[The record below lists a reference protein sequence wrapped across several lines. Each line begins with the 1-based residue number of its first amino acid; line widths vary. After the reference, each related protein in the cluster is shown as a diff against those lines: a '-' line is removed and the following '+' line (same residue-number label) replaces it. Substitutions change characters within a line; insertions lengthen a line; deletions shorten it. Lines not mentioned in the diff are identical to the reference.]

1 MTAKPL
7 RIAIGSLMQETNTL
21 VPFKTTLETFRATY
35 IRRGREVID
44 GYGAARVEVPGF
56 LSVLRAAG
64 AEAVPLIAAH
74 AMSGGFVTRQAFDTL
89 VDELVERLKAALPV
103 DGVLLALHGAMA
115 IEDEPDG
122 EAEIL
127 ERVRAALPGHVPIG
141 VSLDLH
147 GHITPRMLQ
156 PNVFL
161 IGYREYPHIDMF
173 ETGER
178 VAQLLLEVL
187 SGNRRPVMTLAKR
200 HMIVSP
206 VRARTGIEPL
216 SRIVA
221 AARALEASGA
231 ILHASLFPV
240 QPWLDLPDLG
250 FAALVCADG
259 DTRRAQQAADR
270 LADMAWAARDEF
282 EPDLVPLED
291 AIRTGLAEPGT
302 TVVGD
307 AGDGPSGGAA
317 ADNATVLRTLL
328 AMGADKAGRLTYLTL
343 CDAAAARAAAAA
355 GPGATVTLKVG
366 HSLSPADGAPLSVV
380 GIVRTISDGV
390 FTMHDAGAQGTVTQ
404 LGLTVVLAIGDI
416 RLAIR
421 SQPSFEWDT
430 GLFAAFGLELRHAAL
445 VFVKSPSHFRTAFA
459 PHAARILIADTPGP
473 TCGNMR
479 RLTLTRVTRPLFP
492 LDDLR
497 NDRAGAT
504 SPHS

>member
-1 MTAKPL
+1 M

-21 VPFKTTLETFRATY
+21 VPFKTTLDTFRATY
-35 IRRGREVID
+35 IRRGQEVID
-44 GYGAARVEVPGF
+44 GYGAARVEVPAF
-56 LSVLRAAG
+56 LAVLREAG
-64 AEAVPLIAAH
+64 AEPVPLIAAH
-74 AMSGGFVTRQAFDTL
+74 AMAGGFVTRAAFASL
-89 VDELVERLKAALPV
+89 LDELTARLQAAGKV

-115 IEDEPDG
+115 VEDEPDG
-122 EAEIL
+122 EGEII
-127 ERVRAALPGHVPIG
+127 ERVRAAVPGHVPIG
-141 VSLDLH
+141 ISLDLH
-147 GHITPRMLQ
+147 GHITPRMLR

-178 VAQLLLEVL
+178 VARLLLDTIA
-187 SGNRRPVMTLAKR
+187 GTRRPVMALAKR

-221 AARALEASGA
+221 EARRREAAGE

-259 DTRRAQQAADR
+259 DTKRAQEAADR

-282 EPDLVPLED
+282 EPDLVPLEQ
-291 AIRTGLAEPGT
+291 AIRVGLSEPGT

-307 AGDGPSGGAA
+307 VGDSPSGGSG
-317 ADNATVLRTLL
+317 ADNATVLSTLL

-343 CDAAAARAAAAA
+343 CDATAARAAAQA

-366 HSLSPADGAPLSVV
+366 HALSPADGQPVAVT

-390 FTMHDAGAQGTVTQ
+390 FTMHDAGAQGMVNAF
-404 LGLTVVLAIGDI
+404 GLTVVLAIGDI

-421 SQPSFEWDT
+421 SLPSFEWDT
-430 GLFAAFGLELRHAAL
+430 GIFAALGLDLRHAAL

-479 RLTLTRVTRPLFP
+479 RLKLMRVTRPLFP

-497 NDRAGAT
+497 NDRPAAAT
-504 SPHS
+504 

>member
-1 MTAKPL
+1 M

-21 VPFKTTLETFRATY
+21 VPFKTTLDTFRATY
-35 IRRGREVID
+35 IRRGQEVID

-56 LSVLRAAG
+56 LAVLRDAG
-64 AEAVPLIAAH
+64 AEPVPLLAAH
-74 AMSGGFVTRQAFDTL
+74 AMSGGFVTREAFRTL
-89 VDELVERLKAALPV
+89 LDDLVARLKAAGKI

-115 IEDEPDG
+115 VEDEPDG
-122 EAEIL
+122 EGEII
-127 ERVRAALPGHVPIG
+127 ERVRAAVPGHVPIG

-178 VAQLLLEVL
+178 VARLLLDVL
-187 SGNRRPVMTLAKR
+187 AGRRRPVMALAKR
-200 HMIVSP
+200 PMIVSP

-221 AARALEASGA
+221 EARSLEASDA

-250 FAALVCADG
+250 FAALICADG
-259 DTRRAQQAADR
+259 DTRRAQAAAEK

-282 EPDLVPLED
+282 EPDLVPLEA
-291 AIRTGLAEPGT
+291 AIRVGLSESGT

-307 AGDGPSGGAA
+307 VGDSPSGGAG
-317 ADNATVLRTLL
+317 ADNVTVLRTLL
-328 AMGADKAGRLTYLTL
+328 EMGADKAGRLSYVTL
-343 CDAAAARAAAAA
+343 CDAGAARAAAQA
-355 GPGATVTLKVG
+355 GAGATVALTVG
-366 HSLSPADGAPLSVV
+366 HSLSPADGAPLAIT

-390 FTMHDAGAQGTVTQ
+390 FTMHDGGAQGSVTQ

-416 RLAIR
+416 RLALR

-445 VFVKSPSHFRTAFA
+445 VFVKSPSHFRAAFA

-479 RLTLTRVTRPLFP
+479 RLTLTRVTRALFP

-497 NDRAGAT
+497 NDRNRGAAQ
-504 SPHS
+504 